1 MSSNRADLEG
11 SLTAAG
17 LQPAAAKIIANALA
31 NLESPKTLQATTLI
45 DSTPTDA
52 MRLITSDTRNYRL
65 KNLDH
70 VAQEPARRAK
80 SSRRAK
86 YVQQKTD
93 HPYRDSQ
100 PVDTGQPLNPQKF
113 TGEGA
118 VQITSETENNVP
130 LYKIG
135 LRVRGEGQH
144 MVLASD
150 RQSIRGVRLSGGS
163 THPTRARLEVESGPD
178 ETEVFLRLI
187 GLEQVTVSL
196 PDGGTKNLLVWTT

>member
-31 NLESPKTLQATTLI
+31 NLDSPKTLQATTLV
-45 DSTPTDA
+45 DSTPTDD
-52 MRLITSDTRNYRL
+52 MRLITSDTRDYRL
-65 KNLDH
+65 KNLDY

-80 SSRRAK
+80 TSRRGE
-86 YVQQKTD
+86 YVQQKTE
-93 HPYRDSQ
+93 HPYRNSQ
-100 PVDTGQPLNPQKF
+100 PVDTGQPLSPQKF

-118 VQITSETENNVP
+118 VQVTSQTENNVP

-135 LRVRGEGQH
+135 LRIRGEGQH
-144 MVLASD
+144 MVLTPD
-150 RQSIRGVRLSGGS
+150 RQSIRGVRLTASS
-163 THPTRARLEVESGPD
+163 SHPTRANLQITSGPD
-178 ETEVFLRLI
+178 STEVFLRLI

-196 PDGGTKNLLVWTT
+196 PDGGTKNLLVWTS